1 MFKMWYLGKNL
12 CRHGPYVWRHKVRKS
27 DAFPTPSSFVY
38 IGINNL
44 LLIKVGYATL
54 KFTKRDTL
62 NFNEAAP
69 ILGYLTAKCCL
80 PSCLVCCPAGVCP
93 MPRSVPTRNAD
104 KTVKKD
110 LGFAFWCWPRTSR
123 SRWRVLRTA
132 CCSLQNWICGRKSK
146 WKSNFLYWRFPR
158 QCPIHPSSPG
168 WQDPYIYSYNTSGP
182 GSKWIP
188 HRVDPA
194 NKLWSRI
201 DQFH

>member
-1 MFKMWYLGKNL
+1 MYKGKAWSLICNTMLNL
-12 CRHGPYVWRHKVRKS
+12 TCILQHNSHRILSLSKDWKFWRSYGPYVWRHKVRKS

-132 CCSLQNWICGRKSK
+132 CCSLQNCICGQKSK
-146 WKSNFLYWRFPR
+146 CKSNFLKTR
-158 QCPIHPSSPG
+158 
-168 WQDPYIYSYNTSGP
+168 
-182 GSKWIP
+182 
-188 HRVDPA
+188 
-194 NKLWSRI
+194 
-201 DQFH
+201 